1 MRRFCSSWF
10 NEFGNWLEYSIE
22 KYAAFCLCCYLF
34 RPDFG
39 KQSGGDT
46 FVTEG
51 FTSWNKKAKLASHVG
66 GPNYAHNIAW
76 KKYEDLMN
84 QNQHN

>member
-1 MRRFCSSWF
+1 MRRFCPSWF

-22 KYAAFCLCCYLF
+22 KDAAFCLCCYLF

-51 FTSWNKKAKLASHVG
+51 FTSWNKKSQTHG
-66 GPNYAHNIAW
+66 TC
-76 KKYEDLMN
+76 
-84 QNQHN
+84 